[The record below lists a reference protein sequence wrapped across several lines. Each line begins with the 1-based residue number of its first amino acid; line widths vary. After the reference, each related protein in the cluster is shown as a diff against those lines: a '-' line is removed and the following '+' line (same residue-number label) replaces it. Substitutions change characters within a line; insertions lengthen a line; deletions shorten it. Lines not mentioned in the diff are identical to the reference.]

1 MTVLEHTGT
10 PAIFKAPSLVL
21 EEISYSSTELI
32 INSFT
37 QLFDSNISASRI
49 NETLLK

>member
-21 EEISYSSTELI
+21 EEIRCSVTEFI
-32 INSFT
+32 TDSFT
-37 QLFDSNISASRI
+37 QLFGTNITASRI
-49 NETLLK
+49 N

>member
-1 MTVLEHTGT
+1 MTLLEHIGI

-32 INSFT
+32 IDSFT
-37 QLFDSNISASRI
+37 PAFW
-49 NETLLK
+49 LKY